1 MPDRAQWRSYVEA
14 QPRFGVPA
22 LYYLEAID
30 NSGEPL
36 GGDDLALVRD
46 SWAAYRAGGA

>member
-1 MPDRAQWRSYVEA
+1 
-14 QPRFGVPA
+14 VPA

-36 GGDDLALVRD
+36 GDDDLALVRD
-46 SWAAYRAGGA
+46 SWASYRAGGA